1 MQVWR
6 SWKEGFLDPI
16 CIWAPRA
23 PDGYTAL
30 GCIAI
35 AAFIEP
41 DIKDVWCAHLSLVGD
56 AHFEDEEIWHTPN
69 NAVWDCFFYQ
79 IASEALTFMA
89 VRRPQLKTQLKPKK
103 ILPDHLSNPIL

>member
-1 MQVWR
+1 MQIWR

-41 DIKDVWCAHLSLVGD
+41 DIKDVWCAHLSLVED
-56 AHFEDEEIWHTPN
+56 THFEDEEIWHTPN
-69 NAVWDCFFYQ
+69 NAVWIVSSTRSQ
-79 IASEALTFMA
+79 L
-89 VRRPQLKTQLKPKK
+89 RRL
-103 ILPDHLSNPIL
+103 LSWRFGGPN